1 MKSPIQ
7 FFIAIAI
14 LLATATVAAQVYKWV
29 DKDGQVQFTDTPPP
43 PGATKAEAK
52 KIDTGTSAPSASA
65 PPAKTLQDRSKDF
78 DKRQKAAAENAKKA
92 DESQKKEEI
101 AESNCKAAR
110 TTLREL
116 ESGRAIRR
124 INDAGEFVVMS
135 DEVREAELAK
145 TRAMV
150 TESCKA

>member
-7 FFIAIAI
+7 FFIAVAI

-43 PGATKAEAK
+43 PGASKAEAK
-52 KIDTGTSAPSASA
+52 KIDAGTSVPAASTT
-65 PPAKTLQDRSKDF
+65 PVKTLSDRAKDF

-92 DESQKKEEI
+92 DELRKREEI
-101 AESNCKAAR
+101 AEANCKAVR

-116 ESGRAIRR
+116 ESGRAMRR
-124 INDAGEFVVMS
+124 INDTGELVVMS

-145 TRAMV
+145 MRATV
-150 TESCKA
+150 AESCKA